1 MKKFIMTAMA
11 LLLLLMIT
19 GLSNQGFRMPFLAAA
34 ETVNDSTT
42 SVHGTGH
49 TSLEIDISGQLSYG
63 AITIRFDSATPAAV
77 DIEFEFAVS
86 TDQGTTW
93 TTEGNYSIAI
103 PTNTL
108 GTAADLVT
116 WTEPFDFSGIG
127 KIRLQR
133 ILVGIGAGNCTAI
146 EAFVSF

>member
-1 MKKFIMTAMA
+1 MKKFTITAFA
-11 LLLLLMIT
+11 LILLLMIA
-19 GLSNQGFRMPFLAAA
+19 GMANQHYRMPFLAAA
-34 ETVNDSTT
+34 ETVDDNTT

-49 TSLEIDISGQLSYG
+49 TSLEIDVSGQLAYG
-63 AITIRFDSATPAAV
+63 AITIIFDSATPAAV

-108 GTAADLVT
+108 GTAADVVT

-127 KIRLQR
+127 KVRLQR
-133 ILVGIGAGNCTAI
+133 ILVGSGAGNCTAI